1 MFGGGHRIV
10 ELTKLTVMAKDTII
24 IPEGR
29 KEIKD
34 FEFAGHPEL
43 RHVVIPDSVE
53 RIGVG
58 AFNDSGVEELV
69 FPASLREIGDLSD
82 LKRADMSRCV
92 HIREILSPGF
102 YRGGSDGV
110 VILPPNIGRIGDRCF
125 NRLDSLYAPETLSE
139 VGEMEMTGLFC
150 LSPSLKSL
158 RGMKRCILHPL
169 EAHADR
175 YREQMRREGISES
188 VFDIDPMPYYLAYM
202 YKK

>member
-1 MFGGGHRIV
+1 
-10 ELTKLTVMAKDTII
+10 MAKDTII
-24 IPEGR
+24 IPDGTR
-29 KEIKD
+29 EIRD
-34 FEFAGHPEL
+34 FEFAGQREL

-58 AFNDSGVEELV
+58 AFNESGVEELV
-69 FPASLREIGDLSD
+69 FPASLREIEDLSD

-110 VILPPNIGRIGDRCF
+110 VILPPNIERIGDRCF
-125 NRLDSLYAPETLSE
+125 NRLDYLYAPETLRE
-139 VGEMEMTGLFC
+139 VGEMEMTGLYC

-175 YREQMRREGISES
+175 YREQMRREGISKS